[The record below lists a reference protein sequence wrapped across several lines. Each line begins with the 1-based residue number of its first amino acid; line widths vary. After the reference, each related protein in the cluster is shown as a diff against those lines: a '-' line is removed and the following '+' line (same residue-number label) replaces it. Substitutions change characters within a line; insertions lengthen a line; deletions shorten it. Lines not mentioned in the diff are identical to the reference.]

1 METLYLTMLCVVSVL
16 LMVAVMVIILGYS
29 HFRAAIRRLE
39 HRLAIYETG
48 RIKSRT
54 IRIV

>member
-16 LMVAVMVIILGYS
+16 LMIAVMIIVVGYRR
-29 HFRAAIRRLE
+29 FRDAIWRLE
-39 HRLAIYETG
+39 QRLAIYETG

-54 IRIV
+54 IRLA